1 MRAYGLA
8 PLLVVHTDIPFSL
21 WPCPRSVLVEIIY
34 RYDGDVIRIAGDAL
48 ICLFAAP
55 PISPETGRLAPPP
68 SPSRA
73 ARRSTLQ
80 RVLKCAEA
88 CVSAIRA
95 IRTPDIPLDV
105 HVGVGWGSV
114 RCYHVGSDELGW
126 QMVVSGDPLT
136 QVPSTRAS
144 HLRML
149 T

>member
-1 MRAYGLA
+1 M
-8 PLLVVHTDIPFSL
+8 
-21 WPCPRSVLVEIIY
+21 LVEIIY

-55 PISPETGRLAPPP
+55 PTSPETGRLAPPP

-136 QVPSTRAS
+136 QVPVTP
-144 HLRML
+144 
-149 T
+149 